1 MLREQDSNKILGIM
15 KPIDSDVFKLND
27 EHELQYRKY
36 VTVLNDY
43 ESEMFMAA
51 HGDDKFI
58 YHPYLSDLEGF
69 ILNEE

>member
-1 MLREQDSNKILGIM
+1 M

-36 VTVLNDY
+36 ITVLNDY
-43 ESEMFMAA
+43 ESEMFMAI

-58 YHPYLSDLEGF
+58 YHPYLSDLAGF
-69 ILNEE
+69 IFE